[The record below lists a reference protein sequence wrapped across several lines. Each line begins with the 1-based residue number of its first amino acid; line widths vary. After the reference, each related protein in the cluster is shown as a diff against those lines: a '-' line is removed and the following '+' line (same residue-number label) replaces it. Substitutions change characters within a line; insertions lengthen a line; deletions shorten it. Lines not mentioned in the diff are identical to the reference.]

1 MTVMWTASG
10 AGYFLVIF
18 LTKQFEG
25 NLFLNFYLDGLAGM
39 LGYLVALP
47 IYRCCKIRWTFVLGF
62 GAALFWAGLLLI
74 FQQGYADTK
83 WIEDLGAPPCDA
95 PDGSKEARDHDL
107 RVIVP
112 IIVFCLK
119 FCQAIIALALFTASF
134 NEDAIYPHHK
144 RATSTGLNDVW

>member
-1 MTVMWTASG
+1 MGRGDGDVESYESKAGMMATSTYIKHLILMTIMWTASG
-10 AGYFLVIF
+10 FGYFLVIF

-25 NLFLNFYLDGLAGM
+25 NLFLNFYLDGVAGM

-62 GAALFWAGLLLI
+62 GAALFWTSLLLI

-112 IIVFCLK
+112 IIVFFLK
-119 FCQAIIALALFTASF
+119 AS
-134 NEDAIYPHHK
+134 
-144 RATSTGLNDVW
+144 